1 MAAKRGEVFNL
12 QVLSRLQFLE
22 LLLVDVGEE
31 KMVWIRLVIQR
42 QI

>member
-1 MAAKRGEVFNL
+1 MAAKRGEVLNL

>member
-1 MAAKRGEVFNL
+1 MAAKRGEVLNL
-12 QVLSRLQFLE
+12 QVLSSLQFLE